1 MKKNYAD
8 MDPTEEMRAI
18 KEELSREFPTAKAFG
33 EYVRSQ
39 YPMNP
44 PSKPS
49 RSSGR
54 TPPKA
59 APRSVARRRKSAVH
73 A

>member
-1 MKKNYAD
+1 MKKKYAD

-44 PSKPS
+44 STKSPH
-49 RSSGR
+49 SGR
-54 TPPKA
+54 RVASKSGKA
-59 APRSVARRRKSAVH
+59 SRRRKAVVH